1 MIIKKLRLNN
11 FKRFALKN
19 VMDYVLIPDSNLTIF
34 TWKNGEGKSSIIQ
47 QLNPIPNDFNKDFLK
62 DGFKEL
68 EFIHNNKTYFIKESK
83 GHYSILENGVE
94 LNPSNNK
101 KTQEQIVFNLF
112 NLNPKIMSV
121 INGYTVLSRMSPS
134 ERKHW
139 ISHISNVDYTYP
151 TKVYL
156 SLMERKRDIVAWK
169 KLALEK
175 SAELNKL
182 LLKDE
187 DIKEIEELNNYLKER
202 ILELLKTNKEIKHFS
217 LEAIETNLDSYVKII
232 KNINISKDVE
242 NIDAE
247 IEKLAG
253 HYYKLEENLKEV
265 NRYLEELSKSITDED
280 VEVLN
285 KRKMEL
291 QKFIQSVDYTITENN
306 ILHYKE
312 QAVTLYN
319 YANNLL
325 SREDSINNRLL
336 DAVKVDV
343 PDNIEEILKNL
354 KTKIDSLNVVKEQY
368 LNAKDLKYLKCNSC
382 NSVLDFTSNIQ
393 KIDIELTKLEPE
405 YKELTN
411 KYRDFVFRNNLLKES
426 KELKVKF
433 DELLSEIRIKS
444 IKIDTNVETLSA
456 LLDNMSIYISN
467 LRRCESVLSEI
478 KDIDVTLTKRVASKD
493 KTSAEKDKE
502 RYLEY
507 IKGCTERM
515 VVLKERINNL
525 KNEKKNIEVV
535 GDYREKIKSELSN
548 SVSSLKNEL
557 NMLHNESL
565 NKIINVLQNKVKE
578 LTDLITKHRH
588 FLENIE
594 NYKKS
599 MVDYEEDLKDY
610 NILLDVLSP
619 TNGLIAKSINSLI
632 TTVVNEM
639 NTIINSV
646 WTYNMKIL
654 PCDLSEGDLDYK
666 FKVEVNDDFVVEDI
680 SKLSSSM
687 QEIVDLAFR
696 LVFIRYC
703 KIGDIPIILDEFGR
717 TMDREHRI
725 NAFNLIDNV
734 ICKNFEQVFLV
745 SHFEEMFGR
754 FKNATFPVLK

>member
-1 MIIKKLRLNN
+1 MIIKRLRLNN

-19 VMDYVLIPDSNLTIF
+19 VKDYVLVPDSNLTIF

-47 QLNPIPNDFNKDFLK
+47 QLNPLPNDFNKDFLK

-68 EFIHNNKTYFIKESK
+68 EFIHNNKTYLVKESK

-101 KTQEQIVFNLF
+101 KTQEQVVFNLF

-134 ERKHW
+134 ERKYW

-151 TKVYL
+151 TKIYL
-156 SLMERKRDIVAWK
+156 SIMERKRDIVAWK

-182 LLKDE
+182 LLNDE
-187 DIKEIEELNNYLKER
+187 DIKEIEELNNYLKEK
-202 ILELLKTNKEIKHFS
+202 ILELLKTNKEISHLSFNV
-217 LEAIETNLDSYVKII
+217 IESNLNNYINII
-232 KNINISKDVE
+232 KNISINRNVE
-242 NIDAE
+242 DIDGE
-247 IEKLAG
+247 IEKLTG
-253 HYYKLEENLKEV
+253 HYFKLEDRLKEV
-265 NRYLEELSKSITDED
+265 NQYLEALSKSITDED
-280 VEVLN
+280 VEIL
-285 KRKMEL
+285 KRRKEEL
-291 QKFIQSVDYTITENN
+291 YKFIQTVDYTLSKNN

-312 QAVTLYN
+312 QAINYYN
-319 YANNLL
+319 YASRLQSMQDNVNTKLLECNKVEVPNN
-325 SREDSINNRLL
+325 
-336 DAVKVDV
+336 V
-343 PDNIEEILKNL
+343 EEILKNM
-354 KTKIDSLNVVKEQY
+354 KTKLDSLYMVKEQY

-382 NSVLDFTSNIQ
+382 NSPLDFTSNIQ
-393 KIDIELTKLEPE
+393 KIDLEISKLEPE
-405 YKELTN
+405 FKDLSL
-411 KYRDFVFRNNLLKES
+411 KYRDFVYRDDLLKES
-426 KELKVKF
+426 KDIKVKF
-433 DELLSEIRIKS
+433 DTLLSDIRMKGIKV
-444 IKIDTNVETLSA
+444 DTDVETLDA
-456 LLDNMSIYISN
+456 FLDNLSIYISN
-467 LRRCESVLSEI
+467 IRKCESILEEIDNIEKTLSKEI
-478 KDIDVTLTKRVASKD
+478 ISKD
-493 KTSAEKDKE
+493 KTTAEQTRD
-502 RYLEY
+502 RYNEQ

-515 VVLKERINNL
+515 VVIRERITAL

-535 GDYREKIKSELSN
+535 GNYRDKIKEELSS
-548 SVSSLKNEL
+548 SVDSMKNEM
-557 NMLHNESL
+557 NIIHNESIT
-565 NKIINVLQNKVKE
+565 KVINILQDKVKE
-578 LTDLITKHRH
+578 LSETITKHRH

-594 NYKKS
+594 TYKKS
-599 MVDYEEDLKDY
+599 MEDYEEDLKDY
-610 NILLDVLSP
+610 STLLDILSP

-666 FKVEVNDDFVVEDI
+666 FKVEVNDDFIVEDI

-703 KIGDIPIILDEFGR
+703 RIGDIPIILDEFGR

-754 FKNATFPVLK
+754 FKNASFPTLT

>member
-19 VMDYVLIPDSNLTIF
+19 VMDYVLVPDSNLTIF
-34 TWKNGEGKSSIIQ
+34 TWKNGEGKSSIVQ

-68 EFIHNNKTYFIKESK
+68 EFIHNNKNYFIKESK
-83 GHYSILENGVE
+83 GYYSIKENGVE

-101 KTQEQIVFNLF
+101 KTQEQIVLSLF

-139 ISHISNVDYTYP
+139 ISHISNVDYSYP
-151 TKVYL
+151 TKIYL
-156 SLMERKRDIVAWK
+156 SIMERKRDIIAWK

-175 SAELNKL
+175 TAELNKL
-182 LLKDE
+182 LINDE
-187 DIKEIEELNNYLKER
+187 DIKEIEDLNNYLKEK
-202 ILELLKTNKEIKHFS
+202 ILELLKTNKEINHFS
-217 LEAIETNLDSYVKII
+217 FNVIEKNLDSYVNII
-232 KNINISKDVE
+232 KNITITKNVE
-242 NIDAE
+242 EIDSE
-247 IEKLAG
+247 IEKVTG
-253 HYYKLEENLKEV
+253 HYYKIEEKLKEV
-265 NRYLEELSKSITDED
+265 NQYLEDLSKSITDED
-280 VEVLN
+280 VEILK
-285 KRKMEL
+285 KRKDEL
-291 QKFIQSVDYTITENN
+291 YKFIQSVDYTINKNN

-312 QAVTLYN
+312 QAITYYN
-319 YANNLL
+319 YGNNLL
-325 SREDSINNRLL
+325 TRQDNVNTKLLECNKVEVPNN
-336 DAVKVDV
+336 V
-343 PDNIEEILKNL
+343 EELL
-354 KTKIDSLNVVKEQY
+354 KTMKSRLDSLYIVKEQY

-382 NSVLDFTSNIQ
+382 NSVLDFTSNIE
-393 KIDIELTKLEPE
+393 KIDMELSKLEPE
-405 YKELTN
+405 YKELNN
-411 KYRDFVFRNNLLKES
+411 KYKDFVYRKSLINES
-426 KELKVKF
+426 KEIKVKF
-433 DELLSEIRIKS
+433 DEMLSNIRMKGM
-444 IKIDTNVETLSA
+444 KVDTNVDTIDA
-456 LLDNMSIYISN
+456 FLDNLSIYISN
-467 LRRCESVLSEI
+467 IRKCESILEEIETIDKTLSKKI
-478 KDIDVTLTKRVASKD
+478 LSKD
-493 KTSAEKDKE
+493 KTSAEQTRD
-502 RYLEY
+502 RYNEF

-515 VVLKERINNL
+515 VILKERINDL

-535 GDYREKIKSELSN
+535 GNYRDKIKEELS
-548 SVSSLKNEL
+548 SSMSSMKNEM
-557 NMLHNESL
+557 NIAHNESI
-565 NKIINVLQNKVKE
+565 NKIIEILQSKVKE
-578 LTDLITKHRH
+578 LTDTISKHRN
-588 FLENIE
+588 FLENID

-599 MVDYEEDLKDY
+599 MEDYEIDLKDY
-610 NILLDVLSP
+610 SVLLDVLSP

-666 FKVEVNDDFVVEDI
+666 FKVEVNDDFIVEDI

-703 KIGDIPIILDEFGR
+703 KIGDVPIILDEFGR

-754 FKNATFPVLK
+754 FKNASFPTLT